1 MNYKK
6 IDSTITHKIE
16 KIIEG
21 DDGRVFT
28 VSRGIIPPV
37 NLPQQVI
44 DDLVDQG
51 MDREEAENIKTNGV
65 SMRIMRAKHM
75 ETDVPVNDSTLDLID
90 NIKNKGTTKGEKSS
104 KKKCRKSMEKS
115 SKLARSKIP
124 LKSMRMKRSNIC
136 FIRLAKSKRFL
147 PKTYKH

>member
-51 MDREEAENIKTNGV
+51 MDREEAEDIKTKGV
-65 SMRIMRAKHM
+65 SVRIMRAKHM
-75 ETDVPVNDSTLDLID
+75 ETDVAVSPATENLI
-90 NIKNKGTTKGEKSS
+90 NQIKD
-104 KKKCRKSMEKS
+104 KK
-115 SKLARSKIP
+115 
-124 LKSMRMKRSNIC
+124 
-136 FIRLAKSKRFL
+136 
-147 PKTYKH
+147 